1 MSLLC
6 RAAAAGSRCRHV
18 HSTSCVPCPVS
29 WSLALTLDSCSGRRG
44 RSRGPRSGVC
54 SGSGRRGS
62 PAVPVGS
69 CPVTRGPPAPAPA
82 HARAWVP
89 RAVSR
94 CLSSWV
100 CSGGPAARLRGHL
113 ASFAFSRRRS
123 RPGLPSGL
131 GEAWDV
137 QKVTMPLPWALAA
150 SLRSQAWVT
159 RAGTLPQ
166 PCTADPLACRL
177 GGPSGEPRL
186 PTPTCAVVF
195 CSSVLPLVVRLF
207 P

>member
-1 MSLLC
+1 MLARSLHVVCPLPC
-6 RAAAAGSRCRHV
+6 FLEFSSYSRLLLW
-18 HSTSCVPCPVS
+18 TP
-29 WSLALTLDSCSGRRG
+29 WSLAGTQVWGLQWLRASC
-44 RSRGPRSGVC
+44 
-54 SGSGRRGS
+54 RGS

-94 CLSSWV
+94 CLSGWV

-177 GGPSGEPRL
+177 GGPAGEPRL